1 MEVSKAELEKIAH
14 LARIELT
21 ENEKESMLQDFN
33 KMLKFVD
40 KVRELD
46 LENEEPLIY
55 ISERV
60 NALREDVPGKEV
72 SQQDAL
78 KNAADHDTDYYKVP
92 RVVNS
97 GK

>member
-33 KMLKFVD
+33 KILKFVD

>member
-1 MEVSKAELEKIAH
+1 MEVSKSELEKIAH

-33 KMLKFVD
+33 KILKFVE

-46 LENEEPLIY
+46 LEDEEPLVY

-78 KNAADHDTDYYKVP
+78 KNAADHDTDYFKVP